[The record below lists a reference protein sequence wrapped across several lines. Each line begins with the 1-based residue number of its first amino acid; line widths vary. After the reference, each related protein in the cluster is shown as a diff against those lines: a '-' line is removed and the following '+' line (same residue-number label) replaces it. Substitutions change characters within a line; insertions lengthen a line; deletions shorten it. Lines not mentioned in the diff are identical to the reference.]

1 MHGVI
6 NKVCM
11 EKFKPMVKEGE
22 VYIITNV
29 RVTTAAQKYRP
40 VENGKVVNFFPTTR
54 RHSKV

>member
-1 MHGVI
+1 MYG
-6 NKVCM
+6 
-11 EKFKPMVKEGE
+11 KFKPMVKEGE